1 MTNFKNQVKRV
12 LFKQGWHLFFA
23 KKSYLKRYFV
33 LAHVDS
39 FTNRLIFA
47 LHLFQVLIAL
57 FCAMFGV
64 FGFGMYPLG
73 RLLYYYLL
81 CSFWYS
87 SFLAR
92 FSNCL
97 NFFIFLLPFNSKL
110 VLFFLLTGLEL
121 SVEATYPTDE
131 SIGTALIFLSGQVII
146 LRTWS
151 WISFTFQERILVKFL
166 SPF

>member
-23 KKSYLKRYFV
+23 KKSYLKRYVV

-87 SFLAR
+87 LFLAR
-92 FSNCL
+92 FSSCF
-97 NFFIFLLPFNSKL
+97 NF
-110 VLFFLLTGLEL
+110 LFFCFHSIQNLYCFFFWQVWNWALKPLTQLMSQLEL
-121 SVEATYPTDE
+121 LLFS
-131 SIGTALIFLSGQVII
+131 FLD
-146 LRTWS
+146 R
-151 WISFTFQERILVKFL
+151 
-166 SPF
+166 

>member
-23 KKSYLKRYFV
+23 KKSYLKRYVV

-87 SFLAR
+87 LFLAR
-92 FSNCL
+92 FSSCL

-151 WISFTFQERILVKFL
+151 WISFTFQERILLKFL